1 MNHWTSTH
9 RCPKAL
15 FTSNIHG
22 FFLPQRHS
30 DRPGNAWL
38 CSSCRAEC
46 CGLWSPWHR
55 GSRKSRRADS
65 PDGLGTG
72 ERFAMSHHLSMG
84 IQPPKGNLPGFI
96 NVIKQLSSLGVTF
109 GTIFQGA
116 MVWPQRKVSLCLFKY
131 HLFFLLLN
139 PSIRKTYEIYPSLF
153 VVGNFTVNL
162 ISTDPL

>member
-1 MNHWTSTH
+1 MNHLTSTH

-22 FFLPQRHS
+22 FCLPQRHS

-46 CGLWSPWHR
+46 CGLWSPWHW

-65 PDGLGTG
+65 PDGQLGSG
-72 ERFAMSHHLSMG
+72 LPCLIIYPFYPWEIMG

-96 NVIKQLSSLGVTF
+96 KQLSSMWVTF

-116 MVWPQRKVSLCLFKY
+116 MVWPQRKVSSCLFKY

-139 PSIRKTYEIYPSLF
+139 PSITKT
-153 VVGNFTVNL
+153 
-162 ISTDPL
+162 